1 MKIILS
7 PAKVQNGKTKFD
19 LPYEP
24 LMFESKSLAL
34 RSLIEEHSISQ
45 MGRLMKI
52 KDKLLK
58 STYSMY
64 QEPQKTY
71 HAINLYNGI
80 VFKEINTNL
89 YDPLQIDYM
98 NRHLRIMSA
107 MYGVMKPLTGIQPYR
122 LDMTM
127 KPKKMNLYHYWDEEV
142 NHYFKDETIINLASV
157 EFSSM
162 INGHMINIHFKELI
176 DDEYKI
182 ITVRAKRARGLM
194 VDFLI
199 TNMITDLE
207 SIKSFDEA
215 GYAFNETLSDDSNLV
230 FTME

>member
-7 PAKVQNGKTKFD
+7 PAKVQNGQTKFE

-24 LMFESKSLAL
+24 LMFKSKTSAL
-34 RSLIEEHSISQ
+34 RNIIEDHSISE

-58 STYSMY
+58 STYTMY
-64 QEPQKTY
+64 QEPQDTY
-71 HAINLYNGI
+71 HAVNLYNGI

-98 NRHLRIMSA
+98 NEHLRIMSA
-107 MYGVMKPLTGIQPYR
+107 MYGIMKPLTGIQPYR

-127 KPKKMNLYHYWDEEV
+127 KPKKMNLYQYWDEEV
-142 NHYFKDETIINLASV
+142 NQYFKNETIINLASV

-162 INGHMINIHFKELI
+162 IKGHMINIHFKELI
-176 DDEYKI
+176 DDVYKVV
-182 ITVRAKRARGLM
+182 TVRAKRARGLM
-194 VDFLI
+194 ADFLI
-199 TNMITDLE
+199 TNMITDIE
-207 SIKSFDEA
+207 SIKNFDEA
-215 GYAFNETLSDDSNLV
+215 GYAYNSQLSDDNNLV